1 MSWIFEL
8 GFRVGFSSWI
18 FELDF
23 ELDFRV
29 RISSWIFELAVRVGF
44 SSWIFELG
52 FFGGIFLAVFFW
64 WVSNKFS
71 EVLHNVLCQWC
82 CTSSQ
87 GLFKMEEKEDCRS
100 LRAILFNLS

>member
-1 MSWIFEL
+1 MDFELDFRVRISSWIFEL

-23 ELDFRV
+23 
-29 RISSWIFELAVRVGF
+29 RVGF

-52 FFGGIFLAVFFW
+52 FFGGIFLAVFFFGG
-64 WVSNKFS
+64 VSNKFS
-71 EVLHNVLCQWC
+71 VVLHNVLCQWC
-82 CTSSQ
+82 WTSSR

-100 LRAILFNLS
+100 LRAILFNSS